1 MKVLLP
7 KKKKENHA
15 LKVKIMALMKKSKI
29 KIKTCRCKWDPEAI
43 ELAIESVNKG
53 CNIIM

>member
-29 KIKTCRCKWDPEAI
+29 KIKTYRCKWDPEAI